1 MLINQLKADQLSA
14 RKKGMP
20 AGKYLTTLIAEI
32 EMVGKNA
39 RNGAS
44 TEDEAI
50 GVIKKFIKGVIETY
64 KLKMVNGTDD
74 ELAILNHELQVYEQ
88 YLPKQLSL
96 EELKVEVSTV
106 VAGATDE
113 KGSALEM
120 RDMKYCIEKLTT
132 EHGDGFDKKSASLLI
147 RELIMRK

>member
-1 MLINQLKADQLSA
+1 MLIDKLKADQLSA
-14 RKKGMP
+14 RKKGLP

-44 TEDEAI
+44 TEDETI
-50 GVIKKFIKGVIETY
+50 SVIKKFIKGVIETY
-64 KLKMVNGTDD
+64 QLKIANGTDD
-74 ELAILNHELQVYEQ
+74 ELAVLNHELQVYEK

-96 EELKVEVSTV
+96 EELKTV
-106 VAGATDE
+106 VKRSVDRATDE
-113 KGSALEM
+113 KNEKLTM
-120 RDMKYCIEKLTT
+120 RDMSYVISLIKEEYENMY
-132 EHGDGFDKKSASLLI
+132 DVKSASLLI